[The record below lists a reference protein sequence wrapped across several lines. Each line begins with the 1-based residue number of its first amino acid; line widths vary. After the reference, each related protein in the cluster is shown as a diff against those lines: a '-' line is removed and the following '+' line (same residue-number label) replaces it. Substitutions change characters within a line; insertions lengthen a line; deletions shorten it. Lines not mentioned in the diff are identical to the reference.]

1 MIALWIGLYLVV
13 AFVVVMLSIQI
24 SKYVDLLDKKTTL
37 SGGFIGGV
45 FLAAVTSLP
54 EVFTSISALFI
65 IPGEASSSMVIGNIL
80 GSDLFN
86 AFVLA
91 LTFMFTFHHLKSKK
105 VGRTHIVS
113 SITLVIFYALVAY
126 ATLAPASWQIIIGI
140 KIGSSAFP
148 EGAGINVISILLL
161 VIYAISVKFMA
172 APEEEDEKEEDTSP
186 LTVKQIVVRFIIF
199 SILLIGASIG
209 ITYIT
214 DIVAE
219 GLQLGKTFAGA
230 LFLGV
235 ATSLPEVSA
244 TISLC
249 KLGNTDAAVGN
260 IVGSNTFNFLI
271 LVASDLI
278 SWNNPVYCYNTQSML
293 LIVLGAI
300 SAIAMAAFICHKVL
314 KKYPEG
320 QEMKTVTK
328 VLYWVALSV
337 IVIAYILFIILS
349 NVL

>member
-1 MIALWIGLYLVV
+1 MLALWIALYFAV
-13 AFVVVMLSIQI
+13 ATVVVLLSIQI

-37 SGGFIGGV
+37 TGGFIGGV

-65 IPGEASSSMVIGNIL
+65 LPGAESSAMVIGNML

-86 AFVLA
+86 VFILG

-105 VGRTHIVS
+105 VGKGHIATT
-113 SITLVIFYALVAY
+113 ITLVIFYALVAY
-126 ATLAPASWQIIIGI
+126 ATLAPSSWQLVIGG
-140 KIGSSAFP
+140 KN
-148 EGAGINVISILLL
+148 GAGVNVISILLL
-161 VIYAISVKFMA
+161 VIYIISIKFMA
-172 APEEEDEKEEDTSP
+172 DLDEDDEKEEDTSP
-186 LTVKQIVVRFIIF
+186 LTVKQIIIRFIIF
-199 SILLIGASIG
+199 SLLLIGASIG
-209 ITYIT
+209 ITYLT
-214 DIVAE
+214 DVVAE
-219 GLQLGKTFAGA
+219 GLNLGKTFAGA

-249 KLGNTDAAVGN
+249 RLGNTDAAVGN

-278 SWNNPVYCYNTQSML
+278 SWKNPVYCNNTQSML

-300 SAIAMAAFICHKVL
+300 SAIAMCAFICHKVL

-320 QEMKTVTK
+320 KEMGIVTK
-328 VLYWVALSV
+328 ILYWVALGV
-337 IVIAYILFIILS
+337 IVAAYILFLILS
-349 NVL
+349 NTL